1 MSEWRFDLKGELPVG
16 IVEILVA
23 RPWPYRDEPEKWLA
37 KLSEPKQY
45 IPCGTD
51 TISYAREWEIYD
63 DYGRPTGVR
72 SGGCNIV
79 IRSNSFVYAWRPRP
93 KTNYPAPPE
102 ELRHITDD
110 LMEHT
115 DEVPKWLKDQLE
127 KRLQRP
133 S

>member
-1 MSEWRFDLKGELPVG
+1 MSDWRFDLKGELPVG
-16 IVEILVA
+16 IVEILTA
-23 RPWPYRDEPEKWLA
+23 PRDRWGDKPRLWLA
-37 KLSEPKQY
+37 ELSEPEQY
-45 IPCGTD
+45 IPTGTD
-51 TISYAREWEIYD
+51 TISYAREWKIYD
-63 DYGRPTGVR
+63 ERGEPTGQR
-72 SGGCNIV
+72 FGGCNIV
-79 IRSNSFVYAWRPRP
+79 IRSSNVVYAWRPRP

-115 DEVPKWLKDQLE
+115 DEVPKWLKDQLA